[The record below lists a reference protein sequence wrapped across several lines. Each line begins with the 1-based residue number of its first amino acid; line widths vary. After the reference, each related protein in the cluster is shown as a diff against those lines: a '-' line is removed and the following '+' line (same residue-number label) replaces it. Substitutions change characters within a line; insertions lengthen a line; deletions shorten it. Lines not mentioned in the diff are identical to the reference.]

1 MFNHLIQQW
10 FDQKFEQPTEVQKA
24 AWREIDTGKDVLIA
38 APTGSGKTLA
48 AFLSAINRLFIK
60 PETEVLK
67 VIYVSPLKALS
78 NDIHLNLQQPL
89 AEIQSLFSEKAS
101 ASEIR
106 AEVWTGDTTAYQR
119 EKIKKKP
126 PHILVTTPESLYNII
141 TSKAGRA
148 MMGGIETVI
157 IDEIHALAP
166 NKRGAHLLLS
176 LMRLEALTLKR
187 PQRIAISATQRPIE
201 KVRDY
206 ILHPEFSSII
216 DLGHKR
222 DMVLQ
227 VVIPETPLE
236 IIMSNEQWTEV
247 YDALAKEINAHR
259 TTVVFVN
266 NRRLSE
272 RAAKHLAERVGDGL
286 VTAHHGSLAKKH
298 RLEAETALKNG
309 QLKAIVATASLEL
322 GIDIGDVDLVC
333 QIGSPGSIQAFLQR
347 VGRSGHGVN
356 RTPKGLLFP
365 LTVDD
370 LLEAEALMQAIAGD
384 ELEHIAF
391 PDQPLDVLSQ
401 QIVAEVAGKSWPV
414 KQLYHLFKSA
424 YLYRNMTSSQF
435 YQVIQMLADGFSKR
449 ATFQKALVFFDA
461 VTDEVRARKSSM
473 LTAVLNG
480 GTIPDQFD
488 YDVRLLPDDIKIG
501 TLNEDF
507 SFESLPGD
515 IFQLGN
521 HSYKILK
528 VTTGTVFV
536 EDANGQPPN
545 IPFWFGVTMWR
556 SDTLSEAVSRVRQQL
571 QSHNESATK
580 VGQLVKAMHI
590 PERGVDQLINY
601 ALNTQNVLARMP
613 SQSDIVVERFFDGNN
628 DMHLVVHSVY
638 GSRLNRA
645 WGLALRKRFCKQFNF
660 ELQAAAIEDALIL
673 SLSSTHSFELASI
686 KDYLNPETVKDVL
699 IQALLDT
706 PFFVTQWRWN
716 ASVALAVKRRNGSKR
731 VLPQFQRNAAE
742 NLVAEVFPD
751 QIACA
756 ENLAGNRTVPDHPLV
771 WQTLWDCTQGIM
783 DIEGLAELLSQIRS
797 QEVNL
802 HFVDS
807 QTPSPAS
814 MAIINARNF
823 AFLDEAPAEE
833 RRTLAIH
840 TQGLNDS
847 FMAQVLSPKEIE
859 RFNLSIQ
866 PQVRDTDELYEWI
879 SYCGVVWPDELK
891 EHQLTIKDMLATG
904 RLLPI
909 RFHGETAYFT
919 LSQQTHI
926 YNVWPDA
933 FEPFKKPA
941 ANDSLTAFEASLK
954 ELVMNRLSIFGAL
967 TEADL
972 LKRLPVAASLMH
984 QALLALEQQGVVFRF
999 QDDYWI
1005 ERHIL
1010 ARLRKTH
1017 LGQKRQLVKTISIE
1031 AYEQF
1036 LSVWQY
1042 KTEPLVG
1049 LEGVQAVL
1057 EMFQGFAATA
1067 SEWEEE
1073 ILQSRVANYDGLM
1086 LDQLCQSGAYL
1097 WKRAEIKSI
1106 SSTLASSSLQKTKL
1120 TFLNVENAAFV
1131 AVDEDKLVLAPE
1143 ASLVYELLKTKGALF
1158 FRDIK
1163 VQLSLLPI
1171 TIEQCLIHLLKHGLI
1186 ATDGFQA
1193 ARVFSKSPA
1202 ERTRQIQK
1210 AKRSMRRSPNPYGYL
1225 EMMGRWSVLPN
1236 GRFDYEQCIDWMLS
1250 RYGVLSYDI
1259 WQREKQPIKWS
1270 VAIRSLQ
1277 RMEARGELLAGR
1289 FIEGMEG
1296 MQYALP
1302 EAYELIKKSE
1312 TVAA

>member
-10 FDQKFEQPTEVQKA
+10 FDHKFDAPTAVQTA
-24 AWREIDTGKDVLIA
+24 AWREIASGKDVLMA
-38 APTGSGKTLA
+38 APTGSGKTMA
-48 AFLSAINRLFIK
+48 AFLSAINRLFVTS
-60 PETEVLK
+60 ETDALK

-78 NDIHLNLQQPL
+78 NDIHLNLQKPL
-89 AEIQSLFSEKAS
+89 AEIQTLFGDKPVVKA
-101 ASEIR
+101 A
-106 AEVWTGDTTAYQR
+106 VWTGDTSTYQR

-126 PHILVTTPESLYNII
+126 PQILVTTPESLYNII
-141 TSKAGRA
+141 TSKAGRV
-148 MMGGIETVI
+148 MVHDVETVI

-206 ILHPEFSSII
+206 ILHPEHAAVV

-222 DMVLQ
+222 NMSLAVQ
-227 VVIPETPLE
+227 IPASPLE
-236 IIMSNEQWTEV
+236 IIMSNEQWSEV
-247 YDALAKEINAHR
+247 YDDLSKAIKSHQ

-266 NRRLSE
+266 NRRLAE
-272 RAAKHLAERVGDGL
+272 RAAKHLAERLGEDL
-286 VTAHHGSLAKKH
+286 VTAHHGSLAKEH
-298 RLEAETALKNG
+298 RLAAELALKNG

-370 LLEAEALMQAIAGD
+370 LLEAEALMQAIEYD
-384 ELEHIAF
+384 ELEHITF
-391 PDQPLDVLSQ
+391 PVAPLDVLAQ
-401 QIVAEVAGKSWPV
+401 QIVAEVAVKPWPA
-414 KQLYHLFKSA
+414 KQLYHLYQSA
-424 YLYRNMTSSQF
+424 YLYRDLTRQQF

-461 VTDEVRARKSSM
+461 VTDEVRPRKSSL

-488 YDVRLLPDDIKIG
+488 YDVRLLPEDIKVG
-501 TLNEDF
+501 SLNEDF

-536 EDANGQPPN
+536 EDAKGQPPN

-556 SDTLSEAVSRVRQQL
+556 SDALSLAVSGVRQQL
-571 QSHNESATK
+571 QEHNVSQRTLSDFAK
-580 VGQLVKAMHI
+580 RVHI
-590 PERGVDQLINY
+590 PERGLSQLLDY
-601 ALNTQNVLARMP
+601 TLNTQNILGRMP
-613 SQSDIVVERFFDGNN
+613 TQADIVVERFFDGSN

-673 SLSSTHSFELASI
+673 SLSSTHSFELSGI
-686 KDYLNPETVKDVL
+686 KEYLKPETVKEVL

-716 ASVALAVKRRNGSKR
+716 ATVALAVRRRHGGKR

-771 WQTLWDCTQGIM
+771 AQTLWDCTQGIM
-783 DIEGLAELLSQIRS
+783 DIDGLKNLLERIECQD
-797 QEVNL
+797 VNV

-814 MAIINARNF
+814 MAIISARNY

-833 RRTLAIH
+833 RRTLAIQ
-840 TQGLNDS
+840 TQALNQS
-847 FMAQVLSPKEIE
+847 FMAQSLSSNHIAMFNQEIK
-859 RFNLSIQ
+859 
-866 PQVRDTDELYEWI
+866 PPVRDLDECHEWVN
-879 SYCGVVWPDELK
+879 YCGLVWPDECQV
-891 EHQLTIKDMLATG
+891 HQAGTNALIKDG

-909 RFHGETAYFT
+909 LFNGITAYFSR
-919 LSQQTHI
+919 SQQTHI
-926 YNVWPDA
+926 YKVWPEA
-933 FEPFKKPA
+933 FGLQSDTFDP
-941 ANDSLTAFEASLK
+941 NSLET
-954 ELVMNRLSIFGAL
+954 LVMNRLSISGAM
-967 TEADL
+967 TEKGL
-972 LKRLPVAASLMH
+972 LDRLPVAASLMY
-984 QALLALEQQGVVFRF
+984 QALLTLEQQGVVFRF
-999 QDDYWI
+999 QSDYWI
-1005 ERHIL
+1005 ERHLL
-1010 ARLRKTH
+1010 ARLRKSH
-1017 LGQKRQLVKTISIE
+1017 LGQQRSLVKTITIE
-1031 AYEQF
+1031 AYDVF
-1036 LSVWQY
+1036 LKSWQY
-1042 KTEPLVG
+1042 LESPLSGV
-1049 LEGVQAVL
+1049 EGVEAVL
-1057 EMFQGFAATA
+1057 QMFQGFAATA
-1067 SEWEEE
+1067 GEWEDV
-1073 ILQSRVANYDGLM
+1073 ILKPRLVDYDSNM
-1086 LDQLCQSGAYL
+1086 LEQLCQSGAYL
-1097 WKRAEIKSI
+1097 WKRTEIKPINPSL
-1106 SSTLASSSLQKTKL
+1106 SSASLQKTKITL
-1120 TFLNVENAAFV
+1120 IPSSHVGYQSVYQDALQ
-1131 AVDEDKLVLAPE
+1131 LAPE
-1143 ASLVYELLKTKGALF
+1143 ARMLYALLQDKGALF
-1158 FRDIK
+1158 FRDLK
-1163 VQLSLLPI
+1163 AELNLLPV
-1171 TIEQCLIHLLKHGLI
+1171 TIEQCLIHLIKHGLI
-1186 ATDGFQA
+1186 VSDGFQA
-1193 ARVFSKSPA
+1193 ARVFSQSPA
-1202 ERTRQIQK
+1202 MRTRQLQK
-1210 AKRSMRRSPNPYGYL
+1210 AKRSMRGRLNPWGYL

-1236 GRFDYEQCIDWMLS
+1236 QDFDNAACVDWMLN

-1259 WQREKQPIKWS
+1259 WQKESMVINWHSATRI
-1270 VAIRSLQ
+1270 LQ
-1277 RMEARGELLAGR
+1277 RMEARGEVLAGR
-1289 FIEGMEG
+1289 FIENMEG
-1296 MQYALP
+1296 MQYALS
-1302 EAYELIKKSE
+1302 EAYQLMKD
-1312 TVAA
+1312 